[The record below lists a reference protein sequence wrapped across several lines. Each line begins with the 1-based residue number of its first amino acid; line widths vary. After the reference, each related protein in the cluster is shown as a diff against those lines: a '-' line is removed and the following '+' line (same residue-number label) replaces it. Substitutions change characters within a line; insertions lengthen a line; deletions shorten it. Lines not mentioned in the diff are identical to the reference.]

1 MAVGNI
7 LACRTAIDWTAPS
20 MAQGSALD
28 QTLVLWMDQEPEGMQ
43 AEGTNKLKRPET
55 LLFKLQ
61 SH

>member
-28 QTLVLWMDQEPEGMQ
+28 QTLMLWMDQEPEGMQ
-43 AEGTNKLKRPET
+43 AEGTN
-55 LLFKLQ
+55 
-61 SH
+61 